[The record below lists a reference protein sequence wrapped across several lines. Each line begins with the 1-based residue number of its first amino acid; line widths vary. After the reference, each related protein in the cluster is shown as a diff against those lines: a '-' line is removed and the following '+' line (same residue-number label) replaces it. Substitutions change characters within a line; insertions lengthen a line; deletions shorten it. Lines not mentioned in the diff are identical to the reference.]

1 MSPLRCQP
9 LLILI
14 TTSSELLFHHV
25 PLCLMSDS
33 SPRLWTVP
41 NDFGRFRPFPTF
53 VRIIS
58 FRCSTLLFGFRPFR
72 PISATSVC
80 LLFSDILSYNLGP
93 MSNISLR
100 SQTRPILETSIEFS
114 KMNVNNRKARL
125 HGYFFI
131 TICLYKPG
139 KLLGWTQQINVTVS
153 DTLINPHLFCLV
165 RLIFFFWASSASG

>member
-80 LLFSDILSYNLGP
+80 LLFSDILSYHLGP
-93 MSNISLR
+93 MSNISVR
-100 SQTRPILETSIEFS
+100 SQTLPSNFRNFHRIQQNECEQSQSSSSWLFFYYYLFVQT
-114 KMNVNNRKARL
+114 RKVARM
-125 HGYFFI
+125 
-131 TICLYKPG
+131 
-139 KLLGWTQQINVTVS
+139 
-153 DTLINPHLFCLV
+153 DTTN
-165 RLIFFFWASSASG
+165 

>member
-33 SPRLWTVP
+33 SPRLWTFP

-58 FRCSTLLFGFRPFR
+58 FRCSTLLFGSRPFR
-72 PISATSVC
+72 AISATSVC
-80 LLFSDILSYNLGP
+80 FPIFCRIISVRCRTFLSG
-93 MSNISLR
+93 LR
-100 SQTRPILETSIEFS
+100 PFRPILETSIEFS

-139 KLLGWTQQINVTVS
+139 KLLGWTKQINATVS

>member
-14 TTSSELLFHHV
+14 TTNSELLFHHV

-53 VRIIS
+53 IRIIS
-58 FRCSTLLFGFRPFR
+58 FRCSTLLFGFRPLPSDFGHFR
-72 PISATSVC
+72 
-80 LLFSDILSYNLGP
+80 LFSDILSYHLGP
-93 MSNISLR
+93 MSNISVR
-100 SQTRPILETSIEFS
+100 SQTLPSNFLETSLEFS

-125 HGYFFI
+125 
-131 TICLYKPG
+131 
-139 KLLGWTQQINVTVS
+139 
-153 DTLINPHLFCLV
+153 
-165 RLIFFFWASSASG
+165 